1 LAFIQF
7 ASVLLSTLFHSPE
20 SRADSNL
27 KYEQGALMTLSNS
40 IELKDV
46 SKNFGKTE
54 VVKHLNLSIKKG
66 ERMILL
72 GPSGC
77 GKSTILRMISGLETF
92 SSGELYLNGT
102 LANNVESGDRN
113 IAMVF
118 QNYAL
123 FPHLTVFDNIA
134 YGLKINKIPKDETEK
149 RVKEAIS
156 ILELD
161 CLEKRYPRELSGGQ
175 CQRVALARALVKRAD
190 FLLLDEPLS
199 NLDAKLRGQSRKEL
213 VKIHEIYRQTFVYV
227 THDQIEAMTIG
238 QRIALLSQGKLQMID
253 TPYNVYHHPTNI
265 FVATFIGSPAMNILD
280 VKRDNNSIIIG
291 SQKITL
297 TEEWLRILDKAGNKP
312 LKMGIRPEDIILQ
325 KSGKETSE
333 NLSVLIQYIED
344 YGNRVGFYFDIEGI
358 EVIAILPDNKFDQ
371 NEQCLWNLR
380 PEKLHFFDAET
391 GDSLGYPERI

>member
-1 LAFIQF
+1 
-7 ASVLLSTLFHSPE
+7 
-20 SRADSNL
+20 
-27 KYEQGALMTLSNS
+27 MTLSNS

-102 LANNVESGDRN
+102 LANDIESGDRN
-113 IAMVF
+113 VAMVF

-123 FPHLTVFDNIA
+123 FPHLTVSDNIA

-156 ILELD
+156 ILELGG
-161 CLEKRYPRELSGGQ
+161 LEKRYPRELSGGQ

-213 VKIHEIYRQTFVYV
+213 VKIHEIYHQTFVYV

-253 TPYNVYHHPTNI
+253 TPYNVYRHPTNI
-265 FVATFIGSPAMNILD
+265 FVATFIGSPSMNILD

-291 SQKITL
+291 SQRITL
-297 TEEWLRILDKAGNKP
+297 TEEWLRILDKTGNKP

-325 KSGKETSE
+325 KSGKGTGE

-391 GDSLGYPERI
+391 GDSLGYPEGI